1 MPEVEGGFI
10 SPWVVQCPQVP
21 QMHHADALLFDV
33 QNLEVVEVQMLEAK
47 VKNTNYHIFVYSDPA
62 IHGL

>member
-33 QNLEVVEVQMLEAK
+33 QNLEVVEVQTGMAGGAG
-47 VKNTNYHIFVYSDPA
+47 VGCDM
-62 IHGL
+62 

>member
-1 MPEVEGGFI
+1 MEGMPEVEGGFI

-33 QNLEVVEVQMLEAK
+33 QNLEVVEVQTGMADG
-47 VKNTNYHIFVYSDPA
+47 TRCIGSDVRVSF
-62 IHGL
+62 H